1 MVSEWESFSVQIGA
15 ILGVANCSQN
25 QHKKHCELVAK
36 MEKYPIDEKSQNE
49 IGGSTIP
56 QRPRASEEAVL
67 SNALTV
73 LHEL

>member
-1 MVSEWESFSVQIGA
+1 MSEWESFSVQIGA

-25 QHKKHCELVAK
+25 QHKKHCELVTE

-49 IGGSTIP
+49 IGGST
-56 QRPRASEEAVL
+56 QRPRPFEEAVL
-67 SNALTV
+67 SNALTL